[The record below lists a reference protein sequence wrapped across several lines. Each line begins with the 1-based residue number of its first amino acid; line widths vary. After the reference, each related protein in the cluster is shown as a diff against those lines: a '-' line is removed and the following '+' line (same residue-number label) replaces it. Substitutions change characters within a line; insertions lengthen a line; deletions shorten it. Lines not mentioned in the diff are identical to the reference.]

1 MTRATLQRILW
12 TCIFLSL
19 IPGFILAVRRVETEG
34 TSRTVTMV
42 MDEPALAE
50 QAAYLGV
57 SSFELG
63 ERYRALGLNGVA
75 LYEDA
80 FDTAETAGRILMLT
94 GAEARE
100 LALSLGGSLGESADE
115 LSQIPANSTL
125 VTGLEPGVIPHIL
138 AKNAPAPQEIMLDGR
153 TWYAYPG
160 EGDTRPA
167 GPDLTALERWSDAG
181 WDIAYRPRNY
191 PNLQEVGEDFPK
203 EAHYLIHSGLQVAG
217 QPDGLSELVRA
228 SQGYITGV
236 IEGTAQDGMGEVIRK
251 IPTARLLSFNQD
263 YINQLLKP
271 GDLIDK
277 YLLAANERGVRI
289 LYLRPYTEEQLGD
302 MVANTEALVGGLR
315 RALEADGFTVG
326 PLETLELN
334 YQTNTLLRG
343 LSAVGVVSALGLL
356 ALLYPGVWG
365 PLVAAAVLG
374 LGVAAGGVGWDA
386 LALAAALA
394 FPVIGY
400 GHLPERLSSL
410 GVATL
415 VSLSGAVLLAAVGSD
430 REAMLAITPFAGV
443 AATLVVPPLL
453 YLFHVALRYRRPAGW
468 VTGFWRYPVR
478 LGDVAVVLIFM
489 LALAVVVLRRGNFP
503 LIGASGAELALRQEL
518 SQWFVRP
525 RFKELLGHPLAVLGL
540 GASLPAPL
548 RALLLTGGV
557 VAQASILNSF
567 SHYHTP
573 LLVSLQ
579 RTLVALVLGALLGFV
594 LLPLV
599 RLATGGFRRWLKS
612 EPVKSWQ

>member
-1 MTRATLQRILW
+1 MTRAALQRILW
-12 TCIFLSL
+12 ACVLLSL
-19 IPGFILAVRRVETEG
+19 IPGFILAVRRVEAEG
-34 TSRTVTMV
+34 TSRTVTVV

-63 ERYRALGLNGVA
+63 ERYRALGLNGIA

-100 LALSLGGSLGESADE
+100 LALSLGESLGENVDE
-115 LSQIPANSTL
+115 LGEIPANSTL
-125 VTGLEPGVIPHIL
+125 VTGLEPGVMTHIL
-138 AKNAPAPQEIMLDGR
+138 AKNAPAPQEVMLDGR

-167 GPDLTALERWSDAG
+167 GPDLTALKRWSDAG
-181 WDIAYRPRNY
+181 WDVAYRPRNY
-191 PNLQEVGEDFPK
+191 PNLMEVGEDFPE

-315 RALEADGFTVG
+315 RALEADGFTVE

-343 LSAVGVVSALGLL
+343 LSAVGVVAALGLL

-365 PLVAAAVLG
+365 PLTAAAVLG
-374 LGVAAGGVGWDA
+374 LGVAAGGPGWDA

-410 GVATL
+410 GLATL
-415 VSLSGAVLLAAVGSD
+415 VSLAGAVLLAAVGSD

-443 AATLVVPPLL
+443 AATLIVPPLL
-453 YLFHVALRYRRPAGW
+453 YLFHVALRYRRPVGW

-478 LGDVAVVLIFM
+478 LGDVAVVLVVGFA
-489 LALAVVVLRRGNFP
+489 LALVLLRRGNFP

-579 RTLVALVLGALLGFV
+579 RTLVALVLGALLGLV

-599 RLATGGFRRWLKS
+599 RLATGGFRRWLKR

>member
-12 TCIFLSL
+12 ACILLSL
-19 IPGFILAVRRVETEG
+19 IPGFILAVRRVEAEG
-34 TSRTVTMV
+34 ISRTVTVV

-63 ERYRALGLNGVA
+63 ERYRALGLNGIA

-125 VTGLEPGVIPHIL
+125 VTGLEPDIMPHIL
-138 AKNAPAPQEIMLDGR
+138 AKNAPAPQEIVLDGR

-167 GPDLTALERWSDAG
+167 GPDLTTLERWSDAG

-191 PNLQEVGEDFPK
+191 PNLMEVGEDFPE

-271 GDLIDK
+271 GDLVDK

-343 LSAVGVVSALGLL
+343 LSAVGVVAALGLL

-374 LGVAAGGVGWDA
+374 LGVVAGGVGWDA
-386 LALAAALA
+386 LALAAALGVSGDWLWA
-394 FPVIGY
+394 SARTALEPRSGDARVPLGRGALGGGGQRPRGDAGDYALCGGGRHAGGAAPSLPVSRRAALPPPGGL
-400 GHLPERLSSL
+400 GH
-410 GVATL
+410 GVLA
-415 VSLSGAVLLAAVGSD
+415 LSGAAGRRSGGAHLHPRARGG
-430 REAMLAITPFAGV
+430 GV
-443 AATLVVPPLL
+443 AARQLSAHRRVGGRTRAPPGT
-453 YLFHVALRYRRPAGW
+453 F
-468 VTGFWRYPVR
+468 
-478 LGDVAVVLIFM
+478 AVVCE
-489 LALAVVVLRRGNFP
+489 AA
-503 LIGASGAELALRQEL
+503 
-518 SQWFVRP
+518 
-525 RFKELLGHPLAVLGL
+525 
-540 GASLPAPL
+540 
-548 RALLLTGGV
+548 
-557 VAQASILNSF
+557 
-567 SHYHTP
+567 
-573 LLVSLQ
+573 LQ
-579 RTLVALVLGALLGFV
+579 RTFGSPAGRAGSRRLLARAPAGAPAHGRGGGASEHPQLV
-594 LLPLV
+594 
-599 RLATGGFRRWLKS
+599 
-612 EPVKSWQ
+612 